1 MCVYCVIGDFGNRWI
16 PKPQDSIP
24 FIPHVPVQSPWT
36 PEMLAEWRDIIARVK
51 AMEERLMEL
60 GEQMDCVEDPSKLDY
75 LDDIQRLLDKAKARR
90 GKHDEQ

>member
-36 PEMLAEWRDIIARVK
+36 PKMLAEWRDIIARVK
-51 AMEERLMEL
+51 AMEERLM
-60 GEQMDCVEDPSKLDY
+60 DY